1 MVVRM
6 RICCR
11 FCGSLNIRKVKSL
24 RVYRCSVC
32 NQSFAIPS
40 TKMDNTYSG
49 LHLTLGAESRDRLM
63 SK

>member
-1 MVVRM
+1 MVVRL
-6 RICCR
+6 RNCCR

-24 RVYRCSVC
+24 KNYHCNVC

-49 LHLTLGAESRDRLM
+49 LQLTLSAESRDRLM

>member
-1 MVVRM
+1 MVERM
-6 RICCR
+6 RICCC

-32 NQSFAIPS
+32 NQSFAAPS
-40 TKMDNTYSG
+40 TRMDNTYGG
-49 LHLTLGAESRDRLM
+49 LQLTLGAESRDRLM